1 MRGRHITTSLLVV
14 GLLGMVPCAA
24 FGDAPA
30 SKAQVPLCQTLHQS
44 VQPAL
49 DGVMKND
56 GLLEAANRA
65 FVSENVDRGTLRSVS
80 ESLAHNLDIVRK
92 LLAQKLPADT
102 NATTRAAEELM
113 TSRLQSV
120 ASAQNDA
127 LNIIQGYMQA
137 EDTARARSQSSAEHP
152 SDPNQVSGGFNDD
165 IALHDDFH
173 NVTDPAK
180 PFVET
185 RVGSPSRL
193 LQIARAQI
201 GDLEDNAGVAIMGA
215 VKVCN
220 SQEPQ
225 NTH

>member
-1 MRGRHITTSLLVV
+1 MRGRHVTTGLLVA

-30 SKAQVPLCQTLHQS
+30 SQAQTPLCQTLHQS

-65 FVSENVDRGTLRSVS
+65 FVSDSVDRGALRSAS
-80 ESLAHNLDIVRK
+80 ESLSHNLLIVRK

-102 NATTRAAEELM
+102 NPATRGAEELM
-113 TSRLQSV
+113 MSRLEAVV
-120 ASAQNDA
+120 AAQNDA

-137 EDTARARSQSSAEHP
+137 EDTARARSQTAGEHP
-152 SDPNQVSGGFNDD
+152 SDPNQVGGGFNDD
-165 IALHDDFH
+165 MALHDDFR

-220 SQEPQ
+220 SP
-225 NTH
+225 